1 MDAGK
6 AVKRDTVVDI
16 PLTYDMPHFITE
28 DTESGDPLHGH
39 FVLVLQGF
47 LCHRGTKP
55 DSGHY
60 LSAARC
66 NNAKDGEY
74 QWLLNDDLASPRV
87 SYVEDIQ
94 TLLKKEKPYL
104 LFYQVEPISAL
115 GEPPAY
121 SDSGMADSSNL
132 GGHTNDHIHYGSGTD
147 TGRNSSDRS
156 LADDSRGRSSMTG
169 DRPKNC
175 MRTGI
180 PADDSK
186 TNGSTRPVADM
197 SSESHIVDDVSR
209 RESKVSQNGVNG
221 RQTGRGRDKRSS
233 MSLSRMTGRLTK
245 GKSST
250 SLSGAEHAA
259 VQNAENTTS
268 DGVAKA
274 EATKSSHRKNRL
286 LKDGSNDASD
296 RRECVLM

>member
-1 MDAGK
+1 M
-6 AVKRDTVVDI
+6 
-16 PLTYDMPHFITE
+16 
-28 DTESGDPLHGH
+28 
-39 FVLVLQGF
+39 LQGF

-66 NNAKDGEY
+66 NDAKDGEY
-74 QWLLNDDLASPRV
+74 QWLLNDDLANPRV
-87 SYVEDIQ
+87 SHVEDIQ

-121 SDSGMADSSNL
+121 SDSGTAEPSIL
-132 GGHTNDHIHYGSGTD
+132 GAPTVDHVHYGSGAD

-156 LADDSRGRSSMTG
+156 LADDSRGRSSVTG
-169 DRPKNC
+169 DRPKSW
-175 MRTGI
+175 MR
-180 PADDSK
+180 PAIHAEGNK
-186 TNGSTRPVADM
+186 MNGSIKLVADT
-197 SSESHIVDDVSR
+197 SSESQEVDDTSR
-209 RESKVSQNGVNG
+209 RESKIGQNGVNG
-221 RQTGRGRDKRSS
+221 RQSGRNKDKRTS

-250 SLSGAEHAA
+250 SLSGVEHAA

-268 DGVAKA
+268 DGVTKA
-274 EATKSSHRKNRL
+274 EATKSSHRKSRL
-286 LKDGSNDASD
+286 GKDGSNDAND